1 MCVIF
6 VRIECPGC
14 CSKDALLG
22 HYSYLERAR
31 KNHPNVL
38 KQKPHVLAFTTEKS
52 LVFFMLRI
60 PFLAPISVLLSAL
73 PTSLDGAYAHVCEVG
88 VERRG

>member
-6 VRIECPGC
+6 VKIECPGC
-14 CSKDALLG
+14 RSKDVLLG
-22 HYSYLERAR
+22 HYSNLERAR
-31 KNHPNVL
+31 ENHPNVL
-38 KQKPHVLAFTTEKS
+38 KQKPHVLALTTEKS

-60 PFLAPISVLLSAL
+60 PFLAPISMLYSAL
-73 PTSLDGAYAHVCEVG
+73 PTSLDAVYAHVCEVG